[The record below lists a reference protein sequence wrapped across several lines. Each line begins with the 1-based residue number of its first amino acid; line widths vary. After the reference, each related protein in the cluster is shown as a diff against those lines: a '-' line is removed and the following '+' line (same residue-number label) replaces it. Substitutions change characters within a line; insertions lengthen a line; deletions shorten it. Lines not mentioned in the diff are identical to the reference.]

1 MWKDELK
8 DLVVKIKI
16 WLLWIVVVWW
26 YGGVWKCKYY
36 FFFGL
41 IYKFLFWY
49 VFFWYNYEVFLIKDF
64 KVRYNE

>member
-1 MWKDELK
+1 MWKVELK

-16 WLLWIVVVWW
+16 WLLWIVVVWR
-26 YGGVWKCKYY
+26 YGGVWECRY
-36 FFFGL
+36 FLFGL